1 MSQDDVVGGLDTS
14 QFPNYDQD
22 EGKQRQASPTFL
34 VLLPVVQVLSLV
46 ETVRSATLSQ
56 MARHFNP
63 QNADHILIVSPC
75 FLYLSLRQR
84 QHQQPHSLHFC
95 KNTPF

>member
-22 EGKQRQASPTFL
+22 EGKQRQASPNFL

-56 MARHFNP
+56 NGATLQSTKR
-63 QNADHILIVSPC
+63 
-75 FLYLSLRQR
+75 
-84 QHQQPHSLHFC
+84 
-95 KNTPF
+95 